1 MLKAGMSI
9 IDITPEKGVQLGGY
23 PHCPRPNEGVHD
35 RLYASCMFLDNGTD
49 RVAIVAMDIFF
60 FTKRLC
66 TEIRSKFDFD
76 ISFTASHTH
85 SAPNT
90 GLVHD
95 FEKNEG
101 VFVDEAFVSDLVAKV
116 EKIIKEAH
124 DNTFDAEFGSYV
136 GHCGAEQGVG
146 GNRREKGGVCDPS
159 VNILAVRDSDK
170 KIRGILLNYA
180 LHPTYLHAD
189 NVLVSADY
197 PGGVRNYIHFAFP
210 DAIFMFAQGT
220 IGNQSSRYHRLGQT
234 FEEACRVGTTL
245 GVEIFHCIGK
255 MEFTDK
261 LDIGFKHTFID
272 LPRRTFA
279 SSAEA
284 KPGME
289 KARERFASLHDA
301 DYITMRNAELD
312 MFGAED
318 LYYLALEIE
327 DGKAESVYADLLP
340 CEIELITL
348 NDTAIVGTQ
357 GELFVEY
364 GLAIKARSK
373 YKKTFVFNLT
383 NGELPGYVYTPDA
396 IGDGGYEVGNSIFAP
411 EAGAETVKAAEKL
424 LNGEE

>member
-1 MLKAGMSI
+1 
-9 IDITPEKGVQLGGY
+9 
-23 PHCPRPNEGVHD
+23 
-35 RLYASCMFLDNGTD
+35 
-49 RVAIVAMDIFF
+49 
-60 FTKRLC
+60 
-66 TEIRSKFDFD
+66 
-76 ISFTASHTH
+76 
-85 SAPNT
+85 
-90 GLVHD
+90 
-95 FEKNEG
+95 
-101 VFVDEAFVSDLVAKV
+101 
-116 EKIIKEAH
+116 
-124 DNTFDAEFGSYV
+124 
-136 GHCGAEQGVG
+136 
-146 GNRREKGGVCDPS
+146 
-159 VNILAVRDSDK
+159 
-170 KIRGILLNYA
+170 
-180 LHPTYLHAD
+180 
-189 NVLVSADY
+189 
-197 PGGVRNYIHFAFP
+197 
-210 DAIFMFAQGT
+210 
-220 IGNQSSRYHRLGQT
+220 
-234 FEEACRVGTTL
+234 
-245 GVEIFHCIGK
+245 

-348 NDTAIVGTQ
+348 NDTARVGTQ

-411 EAGAETVKAAEKL
+411 EAGAEIVKAAEKL

>member
-1 MLKAGMSI
+1 M
-9 IDITPEKGVQLGGY
+9 
-23 PHCPRPNEGVHD
+23 
-35 RLYASCMFLDNGTD
+35 
-49 RVAIVAMDIFF
+49 
-60 FTKRLC
+60 
-66 TEIRSKFDFD
+66 
-76 ISFTASHTH
+76 
-85 SAPNT
+85 
-90 GLVHD
+90 HD

-255 MEFTDK
+255 MEFTDR

-364 GLAIKARSK
+364 GLAIKAKSK

-411 EAGAETVKAAEKL
+411 EAGDEIVKAAEKL